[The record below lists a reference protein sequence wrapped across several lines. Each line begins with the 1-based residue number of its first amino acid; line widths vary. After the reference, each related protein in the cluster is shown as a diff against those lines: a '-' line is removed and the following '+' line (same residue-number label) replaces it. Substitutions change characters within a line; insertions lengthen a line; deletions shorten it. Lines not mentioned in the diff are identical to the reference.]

1 MTMQHGYKRCEFILS
16 KGWADGYYVFLD
28 KDILTNPHH
37 FLYKKTLKQ
46 LELESKKLELQG
58 YVDELMDEVEDA
70 IEEAVEDDN
79 ISLKRLREIRDT
91 LRKVTD
97 KQEQGLNL

>member
-1 MTMQHGYKRCEFILS
+1 MTTK
-16 KGWADGYYVFLD
+16 
-28 KDILTNPHH
+28 KD
-37 FLYKKTLKQ
+37 
-46 LELESKKLELQG
+46 ELIDEMEGIQRELQG

-79 ISLKRLREIRDT
+79 ISLKRLQEIRDT
-91 LRKVTD
+91 LREVAD